1 MNKLTFKEKLGYG
14 SASLGDVLTYNM
26 ISSYLLFFLTT
37 AAGIRPAAAGVIS
50 IVGAVWNALFNPV
63 MGFAADQ
70 VFTSRGRRRPVMF
83 LFAIPLML
91 SLFAIFTDVP
101 LPSAV
106 KPFYYGLILMTVWT
120 CYTGFFVPYL
130 ALGAAYTTDYEDRT
144 VLRLYASFFN
154 TAGTFLS
161 FMFPSMAVD
170 FMTSYGLSL
179 GHAWRIVGG
188 SVGLIT
194 AVSIIITVMV
204 SGEKDPPCSRRTEH
218 ISLNLS
224 EIFREYLS
232 VARLKPMK
240 HLIISSVSALICYS
254 MALSSIVYYLTYNMG
269 LSGTSVSMTLA
280 LRCVYGLILLP
291 IISWLIQKLDK
302 RGTLILFYATGI
314 IGMVAVRLTGV
325 HSLVQCLFMMLMLT
339 FTTFVYWSI
348 MPSVYYD
355 MCDYDL
361 LATGK
366 SRQATIVSFQGL
378 VEAAASGIGTL
389 LLGVI
394 LQLAGFDGTASHQTA
409 CAESWIAN
417 CLMVIP
423 CIFLAIS
430 AAAIWRYPVTR
441 QVHRE
446 ITEKL
451 NRKK

>member
-1 MNKLTFKEKLGYG
+1 
-14 SASLGDVLTYNM
+14 
-26 ISSYLLFFLTT
+26 
-37 AAGIRPAAAGVIS
+37 
-50 IVGAVWNALFNPV
+50 
-63 MGFAADQ
+63 
-70 VFTSRGRRRPVMF
+70 
-83 LFAIPLML
+83 
-91 SLFAIFTDVP
+91 
-101 LPSAV
+101 
-106 KPFYYGLILMTVWT
+106 
-120 CYTGFFVPYL
+120 
-130 ALGAAYTTDYEDRT
+130 
-144 VLRLYASFFN
+144 
-154 TAGTFLS
+154 
-161 FMFPSMAVD
+161 
-170 FMTSYGLSL
+170 
-179 GHAWRIVGG
+179 
-188 SVGLIT
+188 
-194 AVSIIITVMV
+194 
-204 SGEKDPPCSRRTEH
+204 
-218 ISLNLS
+218 
-224 EIFREYLS
+224 
-232 VARLKPMK
+232 MK